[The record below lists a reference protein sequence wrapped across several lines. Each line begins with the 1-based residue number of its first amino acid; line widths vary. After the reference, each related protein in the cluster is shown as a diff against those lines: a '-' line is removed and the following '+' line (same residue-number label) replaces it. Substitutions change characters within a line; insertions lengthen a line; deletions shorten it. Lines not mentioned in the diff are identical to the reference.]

1 MNIKVILFLIILIFM
16 GTTWGCSGW
25 ITNNTTNEVYYNLYN
40 EDGTLNNTYY
50 MDRPQNNT
58 NTSQSNTS
66 KNKTLYLDDI
76 KTQ

>member
-40 EDGTLNNTYY
+40 EDGSLNQTVY
-50 MDRPQNNT
+50 MTKPNNT